1 MEISNELLS
10 LFMFVG
16 VFVGILGGFPVA
28 FSLLGMAFLFGIP
41 AFGDALPA
49 FLIRRIFTVAS
60 NYVLAA
66 VPFFVFMGVMLEKS
80 GMAERLFGAIKIW
93 MGKVKGGL
101 AISTI
106 ILCTIIAAS
115 TGIIGASEVIV
126 GLLALPIMLKSK
138 YQKELATGTII
149 AGGALGT
156 LIPPSVVT
164 VIYGPTAG
172 VSVGRLLISTIL
184 PGLMLSTLFILYIV
198 IRCQLNPSLGPVSED
213 EDRNLSFVKKFR
225 LTAFSLIPPL
235 LLIFTVLGS
244 IILGL
249 AAPTEAAAMGAAGSM
264 LLAIAYRKLTW
275 QVLKDALYQTIKLTT
290 MIMLVLVAGNA
301 YSGVFLGLGGGLAM
315 EQIILNLNMGQTGIL
330 LSFLF
335 IIFLGG
341 FLLDWTSILLIFIP
355 IFAPIVV
362 KAGIDPVL
370 FGTLVIM
377 MIQTSYLTPPMAP
390 GIFYLKGIAPPAVK
404 DTHIFKGIIP
414 FALIQLFAIGLVIL
428 FPQIALWLP
437 EVILSQR

>member
-1 MEISNELLS
+1 MDHEVLALL
-10 LFMFVG
+10 MFVG
-16 VFVGILGGFPVA
+16 VFVGIIAGYPVA

-41 AFGDALPA
+41 AFGEALPA
-49 FLIRRIFTVAS
+49 MLIRRIFSVAS

-80 GMAERLFGAIKIW
+80 GMAEKLFGAIKVW
-93 MGKVKGGL
+93 MGNYNGGL

-106 ILCTIIAAS
+106 LLCTVIAAS

-164 VIYGPTAG
+164 VVYGPTAG
-172 VSVGRLLISTIL
+172 VSVGRLLMATIL
-184 PGLMLSTLFILYIV
+184 PGLLLSALYILYIA
-198 IRCQLNPSLGPVSED
+198 IRCKINPDLGPVSQDAERQTFIQKV
-213 EDRNLSFVKKFR
+213 RN
-225 LTAFSLIPPL
+225 TALALIPPL

-244 IILGL
+244 IVFGF
-249 AAPTEAAAMGAAGSM
+249 AAPTEAAAMGASGSVI
-264 LLAIAYRKLTW
+264 LAIAYRRLNWT
-275 QVLKDALYQTIKLTT
+275 VLKDALYQTIKLTT
-290 MIMLVLVAGNA
+290 MIMLVLTAGNA
-301 YSGVFLGLGGGLAM
+301 YSGVFLGLGGGAAL
-315 EQIILNLNMGQTGIL
+315 ERIILSLDIGETGIL
-330 LSFLF
+330 LTFLF
-335 IIFLGG
+335 IVFLGG

-355 IFAPIVV
+355 VFAPIVV
-362 KAGIDPVL
+362 KVGIDPVW

-390 GIFYLKGIAPPAVK
+390 GIFYLKGIAPPEIK

-414 FALIQLFAIGLVIL
+414 FTLLQLLGIALVII

-437 EVILSQR
+437 QVMLSFR